1 MDIYRIYK
9 WRVFI
14 FNIKIAWFA
23 VHPGEAL
30 HHHRWNQSLGL
41 GHRSW
46 SGSIWTLS
54 EDLPG
59 THVIPG
65 SSANVVNH
73 GKRRKKNLTSPNF
86 FSFGGENGQNIKKL
100 GLWLGFAFE
109 TMFWN
114 HAQRLPRGSSLLA
127 VTLTVVKRLWRNWKK
142 HLGSSLVPPW
152 PAPGPPPGPPA
163 ESSAGLRLG
172 SKPPLKLLTWRI
184 KLRRPGTWGWTMN
197 WLMVSP
203 KESSR

>member
-100 GLWLGFAFE
+100 GL
-109 TMFWN
+109 
-114 HAQRLPRGSSLLA
+114 
-127 VTLTVVKRLWRNWKK
+127 
-142 HLGSSLVPPW
+142 
-152 PAPGPPPGPPA
+152 
-163 ESSAGLRLG
+163 
-172 SKPPLKLLTWRI
+172 
-184 KLRRPGTWGWTMN
+184 
-197 WLMVSP
+197 
-203 KESSR
+203 